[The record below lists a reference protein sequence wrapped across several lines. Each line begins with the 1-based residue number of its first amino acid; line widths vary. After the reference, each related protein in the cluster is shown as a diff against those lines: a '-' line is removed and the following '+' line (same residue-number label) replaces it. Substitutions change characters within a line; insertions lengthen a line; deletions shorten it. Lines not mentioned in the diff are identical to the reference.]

1 VTNERRSLNIII
13 IEGSGSSFHERGGE
27 IFMKSVLLI
36 LGALSA
42 ILVLA
47 QLVMGQL
54 IVGGSIALIKSHQHT
69 GYLTV
74 LVTVVYIGLS
84 LAFIAS
90 TPVHRKT

>member
-1 VTNERRSLNIII
+1 MRT
-13 IEGSGSSFHERGGE
+13 
-27 IFMKSVLLI
+27 MLLI

-54 IVGGSIALIKSHQHT
+54 IVGGSVALIKSHQHT

-74 LVTVVYIGLS
+74 LVAIVYIGLS

-90 TPVHRKT
+90 TPNHNKT